1 MEASFFSLLSKTPS
15 QLFRNFQALILLI
28 SILLLLWP
36 SSSSLSVAAA
46 AAAVNLEAE
55 ALLTWKATL
64 QNQHQFNYHP
74 LSSWSAQTSPCAW
87 FGIFCNNQGSIA
99 NITLVGT
106 GLKATLEVF
115 SFSSFPNLVSLNLQ
129 NNSLYGPIPSHIA
142 NLSKLSFLDLSLNG
156 FYGSIPS
163 EIGSLVRLSSLSFTS
178 NNLNGSIPTSFA
190 NLTQLLSLGLDRN
203 QLSGYIPQE
212 IGKLASLT
220 TLDFTLNKITG
231 PIQAGIGNLTNLSIL
246 RLGWNNLYGPI
257 PEELGLLRGLV
268 KLDLSTNNL
277 TGEIPAY
284 LGNLTLLDNL
294 FLSSNK
300 LSGNIPSEL
309 GKLTSLSDFQLYT
322 NRLTGPIP
330 PSIGNLSRLNMLAF
344 SGNQL
349 SGSIPEEIG
358 MMRSL
363 IVINLNTNVLTGSIP
378 ASIANIPNISYI
390 GFAGNR
396 LSGIVPVEFSNLTFL
411 QGFDV
416 PANKLTGSL
425 PPDICIGGVL
435 KVFTAY
441 NNSLTG
447 PIPRSLKN
455 CSTLTRLRLEKN
467 QLTGNISQD
476 LGVYP
481 DLNYADLS
489 DNKLQGELR
498 SWNWG
503 SLYNLSTLKLARNN
517 ISGEIPAEVGKAPHL
532 NLLDLSSNR
541 LTGLIPGELSQ
552 LRLYSLSLNGNLLYG
567 HLPPRL
573 GNLSYLEYLNLA
585 ANNLNSS
592 IPNELGNC
600 TKLLS
605 LNLSTN
611 QLTGFVPPEIG
622 DLKALMSLDLSHN
635 FLTAD
640 IPREIG
646 GLLFLETLNL
656 SHNSFVGSIPP
667 GLANVLSLRDVNV
680 SYNQLEGPIPDME
693 SFRRAPFEALR
704 NNRDLCGNN
713 SVLNPCPLENPTAKA
728 GKQSDA
734 SIIVFPILGGGILL
748 ISLATVAAF
757 FVYRRIKAR
766 KASTGNEY
774 LQVFAIW
781 TDEAAL
787 TYESII
793 QATESFDS
801 RHQIGSGS
809 SGSVYKAALQST
821 TKQNQVVAVKKLH
834 DQSGEGVERLKAN
847 WRAFRS
853 EIRALTNIKHR
864 NIVKLYGFFSNAQH
878 SLLVYEFMERGSLRS
893 VLDDAEKAK
902 ELDWEDRVKIVKG
915 IASALSYMHHDCRP
929 PIVHRDISS
938 NNVLLDLDFEAKLSD
953 FGTARLLRPDDRVS
967 TTSFAAGTYGYMA
980 PGIVFHFFLSFLDR
994 YSDDFVFRS
1003 FDIVERA
1010 YSKKVDEKWDVYG
1023 FGVVALEVI
1032 IGKHPGDLI
1041 SSLTTTTK
1049 TTSPSLLK
1057 DIIDDRITQPGE
1069 DGEVA
1074 KGVFAIAKFALAC
1087 VRAEPSSR
1095 PTMQEVTMDMV
1106 TFAIP
1111 PLTQPFSQVSLE
1123 ELFALVD

>member
-396 LSGIVPVEFSNLTFL
+396 LSGIVPVE
-411 QGFDV
+411 
-416 PANKLTGSL
+416 
-425 PPDICIGGVL
+425 
-435 KVFTAY
+435 
-441 NNSLTG
+441 
-447 PIPRSLKN
+447 
-455 CSTLTRLRLEKN
+455 
-467 QLTGNISQD
+467 
-476 LGVYP
+476 
-481 DLNYADLS
+481 
-489 DNKLQGELR
+489 
-498 SWNWG
+498 
-503 SLYNLSTLKLARNN
+503 
-517 ISGEIPAEVGKAPHL
+517 
-532 NLLDLSSNR
+532 
-541 LTGLIPGELSQ
+541 
-552 LRLYSLSLNGNLLYG
+552 
-567 HLPPRL
+567 
-573 GNLSYLEYLNLA
+573 
-585 ANNLNSS
+585 
-592 IPNELGNC
+592 
-600 TKLLS
+600 
-605 LNLSTN
+605 
-611 QLTGFVPPEIG
+611 IG

-748 ISLATVAAF
+748 ISLAT
-757 FVYRRIKAR
+757 RRIKAR

-980 PGIVFHFFLSFLDR
+980 P
-994 YSDDFVFRS
+994 
-1003 FDIVERA
+1003 ERA

-1041 SSLTTTTK
+1041 SSLTT
-1049 TTSPSLLK
+1049 SPPHPTLLK

>member
-396 LSGIVPVEFSNLTFL
+396 LSGIVPVE
-411 QGFDV
+411 
-416 PANKLTGSL
+416 
-425 PPDICIGGVL
+425 
-435 KVFTAY
+435 
-441 NNSLTG
+441 
-447 PIPRSLKN
+447 
-455 CSTLTRLRLEKN
+455 
-467 QLTGNISQD
+467 
-476 LGVYP
+476 
-481 DLNYADLS
+481 
-489 DNKLQGELR
+489 
-498 SWNWG
+498 
-503 SLYNLSTLKLARNN
+503 
-517 ISGEIPAEVGKAPHL
+517 
-532 NLLDLSSNR
+532 
-541 LTGLIPGELSQ
+541 
-552 LRLYSLSLNGNLLYG
+552 
-567 HLPPRL
+567 
-573 GNLSYLEYLNLA
+573 
-585 ANNLNSS
+585 
-592 IPNELGNC
+592 
-600 TKLLS
+600 
-605 LNLSTN
+605 
-611 QLTGFVPPEIG
+611 IG

-680 SYNQLEGPIPDME
+680 SYNQLEGPIPD
-693 SFRRAPFEALR
+693 
-704 NNRDLCGNN
+704 
-713 SVLNPCPLENPTAKA
+713 
-728 GKQSDA
+728 
-734 SIIVFPILGGGILL
+734 I
-748 ISLATVAAF
+748 
-757 FVYRRIKAR
+757 IKAR

-980 PGIVFHFFLSFLDR
+980 P
-994 YSDDFVFRS
+994 
-1003 FDIVERA
+1003 ERA

-1041 SSLTTTTK
+1041 SSLTT
-1049 TTSPSLLK
+1049 SPPHPTLLK

>member
-349 SGSIPEEIG
+349 SGS
-358 MMRSL
+358 
-363 IVINLNTNVLTGSIP
+363 
-378 ASIANIPNISYI
+378 
-390 GFAGNR
+390 
-396 LSGIVPVEFSNLTFL
+396 
-411 QGFDV
+411 
-416 PANKLTGSL
+416 L

-646 GLLFLETLNL
+646 GLLFL
-656 SHNSFVGSIPP
+656 
-667 GLANVLSLRDVNV
+667 
-680 SYNQLEGPIPDME
+680 
-693 SFRRAPFEALR
+693 
-704 NNRDLCGNN
+704 
-713 SVLNPCPLENPTAKA
+713 
-728 GKQSDA
+728 
-734 SIIVFPILGGGILL
+734 
-748 ISLATVAAF
+748 
-757 FVYRRIKAR
+757 IKAR

-980 PGIVFHFFLSFLDR
+980 P
-994 YSDDFVFRS
+994 
-1003 FDIVERA
+1003 ERA

-1049 TTSPSLLK
+1049 TTSPSSFSSPPHPTLLK

>member
-220 TLDFTLNKITG
+220 TLDFTLNKI
-231 PIQAGIGNLTNLSIL
+231 
-246 RLGWNNLYGPI
+246 
-257 PEELGLLRGLV
+257 
-268 KLDLSTNNL
+268 
-277 TGEIPAY
+277 
-284 LGNLTLLDNL
+284 
-294 FLSSNK
+294 
-300 LSGNIPSEL
+300 
-309 GKLTSLSDFQLYT
+309 
-322 NRLTGPIP
+322 
-330 PSIGNLSRLNMLAF
+330 
-344 SGNQL
+344 
-349 SGSIPEEIG
+349 
-358 MMRSL
+358 
-363 IVINLNTNVLTGSIP
+363 
-378 ASIANIPNISYI
+378 
-390 GFAGNR
+390 
-396 LSGIVPVEFSNLTFL
+396 
-411 QGFDV
+411 
-416 PANKLTGSL
+416 TGSL

-980 PGIVFHFFLSFLDR
+980 PDR

-1049 TTSPSLLK
+1049 TTSPSSFSSPPHPTLLK

>member
-322 NRLTGPIP
+322 NRLTG
-330 PSIGNLSRLNMLAF
+330 NLSRLNMLAF

-425 PPDICIGGVL
+425 PPDI
-435 KVFTAY
+435 
-441 NNSLTG
+441 NSLTG

-552 LRLYSLSLNGNLLYG
+552 LRLYSLSLNGNLL
-567 HLPPRL
+567 
-573 GNLSYLEYLNLA
+573 
-585 ANNLNSS
+585 
-592 IPNELGNC
+592 
-600 TKLLS
+600 
-605 LNLSTN
+605 
-611 QLTGFVPPEIG
+611 
-622 DLKALMSLDLSHN
+622 
-635 FLTAD
+635 
-640 IPREIG
+640 
-646 GLLFLETLNL
+646 
-656 SHNSFVGSIPP
+656 
-667 GLANVLSLRDVNV
+667 
-680 SYNQLEGPIPDME
+680 
-693 SFRRAPFEALR
+693 
-704 NNRDLCGNN
+704 
-713 SVLNPCPLENPTAKA
+713 
-728 GKQSDA
+728 
-734 SIIVFPILGGGILL
+734 
-748 ISLATVAAF
+748 
-757 FVYRRIKAR
+757 
-766 KASTGNEY
+766 
-774 LQVFAIW
+774 
-781 TDEAAL
+781 
-787 TYESII
+787 
-793 QATESFDS
+793 
-801 RHQIGSGS
+801 
-809 SGSVYKAALQST
+809 
-821 TKQNQVVAVKKLH
+821 QNQVVAVKKLH

-980 PGIVFHFFLSFLDR
+980 P
-994 YSDDFVFRS
+994 
-1003 FDIVERA
+1003 ERA

-1049 TTSPSLLK
+1049 TTSPSSFSSPPHPTLLK

>member
-1 MEASFFSLLSKTPS
+1 
-15 QLFRNFQALILLI
+15 
-28 SILLLLWP
+28 
-36 SSSSLSVAAA
+36 
-46 AAAVNLEAE
+46 
-55 ALLTWKATL
+55 
-64 QNQHQFNYHP
+64 
-74 LSSWSAQTSPCAW
+74 
-87 FGIFCNNQGSIA
+87 
-99 NITLVGT
+99 
-106 GLKATLEVF
+106 
-115 SFSSFPNLVSLNLQ
+115 
-129 NNSLYGPIPSHIA
+129 
-142 NLSKLSFLDLSLNG
+142 
-156 FYGSIPS
+156 
-163 EIGSLVRLSSLSFTS
+163 
-178 NNLNGSIPTSFA
+178 
-190 NLTQLLSLGLDRN
+190 
-203 QLSGYIPQE
+203 
-212 IGKLASLT
+212 
-220 TLDFTLNKITG
+220 
-231 PIQAGIGNLTNLSIL
+231 
-246 RLGWNNLYGPI
+246 
-257 PEELGLLRGLV
+257 
-268 KLDLSTNNL
+268 
-277 TGEIPAY
+277 
-284 LGNLTLLDNL
+284 
-294 FLSSNK
+294 
-300 LSGNIPSEL
+300 
-309 GKLTSLSDFQLYT
+309 
-322 NRLTGPIP
+322 
-330 PSIGNLSRLNMLAF
+330 
-344 SGNQL
+344 
-349 SGSIPEEIG
+349 
-358 MMRSL
+358 MRSL

-585 ANNLNSS
+585 A
-592 IPNELGNC
+592 
-600 TKLLS
+600 K
-605 LNLSTN
+605 
-611 QLTGFVPPEIG
+611 
-622 DLKALMSLDLSHN
+622 
-635 FLTAD
+635 
-640 IPREIG
+640 
-646 GLLFLETLNL
+646 
-656 SHNSFVGSIPP
+656 
-667 GLANVLSLRDVNV
+667 
-680 SYNQLEGPIPDME
+680 
-693 SFRRAPFEALR
+693 
-704 NNRDLCGNN
+704 
-713 SVLNPCPLENPTAKA
+713 
-728 GKQSDA
+728 
-734 SIIVFPILGGGILL
+734 
-748 ISLATVAAF
+748 
-757 FVYRRIKAR
+757 
-766 KASTGNEY
+766 
-774 LQVFAIW
+774 
-781 TDEAAL
+781 
-787 TYESII
+787 
-793 QATESFDS
+793 
-801 RHQIGSGS
+801 HQIGSGS

-902 ELDWEDRVKIVKG
+902 ELDWEDRVKIVK
-915 IASALSYMHHDCRP
+915 
-929 PIVHRDISS
+929 
-938 NNVLLDLDFEAKLSD
+938 AKLSD

-980 PGIVFHFFLSFLDR
+980 P
-994 YSDDFVFRS
+994 
-1003 FDIVERA
+1003 ERA

-1049 TTSPSLLK
+1049 TTSPSSFSSPPHPTLLK

>member
-300 LSGNIPSEL
+300 LSGNIPS
-309 GKLTSLSDFQLYT
+309 
-322 NRLTGPIP
+322 
-330 PSIGNLSRLNMLAF
+330 
-344 SGNQL
+344 
-349 SGSIPEEIG
+349 
-358 MMRSL
+358 
-363 IVINLNTNVLTGSIP
+363 
-378 ASIANIPNISYI
+378 
-390 GFAGNR
+390 
-396 LSGIVPVEFSNLTFL
+396 EFSNLTFL

-980 PGIVFHFFLSFLDR
+980 PV
-994 YSDDFVFRS
+994 
-1003 FDIVERA
+1003 DIVERA

-1049 TTSPSLLK
+1049 TTSPSSFSSPPHPTLLK